1 MKYVEEWIKD
11 EIEYNNKMYEQ
22 APIERAK
29 IRQEA
34 EERAKKD
41 LIEKGK
47 ELKELAI
54 SLKVLNDSKYQYELK
69 RWKYWLN
76 YRQYGEKV
84 AKEKM
89 EKDVK
94 NHFEELQNKV
104 EKKIGKIIKIE
115 KVNGNIYSFVGELD
129 NCNVEVILAGGYNI
143 QRLHTRWIITKNLDR

>member
-22 APIERAK
+22 APIERAR

-34 EERAKKD
+34 EERIKK
-41 LIEKGK
+41 EFG
-47 ELKELAI
+47 ELNSMQMTRKLF
-54 SLKVLNDSKYQYELK
+54 NDSKYQDELK

-89 EKDVK
+89 EKDVRK
-94 NHFEELQNKV
+94 HFEELQNKV
-104 EKKIGKIIKIE
+104 EKRIGKIIKIE
-115 KVNGNIYSFVGELD
+115 EVNGNIYSFIGELD